1 MKTLL
6 RFLPVACCL
15 HPFFLHAQVL
25 PQGGG
30 TPAPASNVD
39 TAPQQQQPKKNA
51 LLGDALPAFDPGSE
65 NATWDGKMWNVNN
78 NRMFR
83 ARLEKYLATPEA
95 NTPEDQAYRDILE
108 QISQAL
114 APTANGGKPSLPQ
127 AVALLPAA
135 AHFKIDAKL
144 CDTLANGIYGVWL
157 AQKNTVNLRQTNDA
171 MKRRVN
177 TMHFMGK
184 NATDPLTSRGPS
196 SAGGTSGISNPNA
209 GGSAAAAGG
218 GGGGGGG
225 GANRGGGGTAQQA
238 VAQLGD
244 VAQYTK
250 DIVELETKMK
260 ANELAMGVSQV
271 TAKAEFQAL
280 IIQFA
285 IQRRFEH
292 VVLACRFYR
301 HLFSDAD
308 GVMQL
313 KEGSDAEKM
322 FATSLGTSPTIGAL
336 DAFANEAIRD
346 VDEAIQAFDSLL
358 ERGDLASASQ
368 RISEAFMI
376 GEYLP
381 RVRRVPMS
389 QKFKVLDFTRD
400 GNQLI
405 SAMEM
410 KDYTLADTLVT
421 KMVANAKDFD
431 YSKPKAVIETARTI
445 SDMHL
450 NKAKVAA
457 MQGDQ
462 KASAEAL
469 TEAATMWPTNPKLK
483 EFTNMIGSNADV
495 KTQATLDLDRLLS
508 QRNYRQIY
516 NDQGRYLASVM
527 DDPTRQE
534 SLKKVLTDMNKVN
547 LVIAAATSLS
557 QNSNMPGAWET
568 IEKAY
573 KDYPDD
579 PEVARLRSDFS
590 VKATDFVGAL
600 QKAKQHEDRKQYG
613 SAIGWYLKAKN
624 QYPPSEFAR
633 DGIGRQVDKLRG
645 TVEQ

>member
-1 MKTLL
+1 MKTPLC
-6 RFLPVACCL
+6 FLSVACCL
-15 HPFFLHAQVL
+15 HPFVLNAQVL
-25 PQGGG
+25 PQGG
-30 TPAPASNVD
+30 TAPASNVD
-39 TAPQQQQPKKNA
+39 TAPQQQQPKKSPV
-51 LLGDALPAFDPGSE
+51 LGDALPAFDPGSE
-65 NATWDGKMWNVNN
+65 TATWDGKMWNVNN

-95 NTPEDQAYRDILE
+95 NTPEDQNYRDILD
-108 QISQAL
+108 QITQAL
-114 APTANGGKPSLPQ
+114 APTSNGGKPSLPK

-135 AHFKIDAKL
+135 AQFKIDAKL

-157 AQKNTVNLRQTNDA
+157 SQKNTVNLRATNVE
-171 MKRRVN
+171 MKRQVN

-184 NATDPLTSRGPS
+184 NATDPLSTRGS
-196 SAGGTSGISNPNA
+196 TSAGGGS
-209 GGSAAAAGG
+209 GSAAAN
-218 GGGGGGG
+218 GGG
-225 GANRGGGGTAQQA
+225 GANRGGGTTQTA

-250 DIVELETKMK
+250 DIVELEARMK
-260 ANELAMGVSQV
+260 ANDLAMGASQV

-313 KEGSDAEKM
+313 KQGSDAEKM

-346 VDEAIQAFDSLL
+346 VDEAVQAFDSLL

-389 QKFKVLDFTRD
+389 QKLKVLDFTRD

-421 KMVANAKDFD
+421 KMRADAKDFD

-469 TEAATMWPTNPKLK
+469 TEAATLWPTNPKLK

-495 KTQATLDLDRLLS
+495 KTQAILDLDRLLS

-516 NDQGRYLASVM
+516 NDQGRYLASVI
-527 DDPTRQE
+527 DDPARQE

-547 LVIAAATSLS
+547 LVIAAATNLS
-557 QNSNMPGAWET
+557 QSSNMPGAWET

-633 DGIGRQVDKLRG
+633 EGISRQVGKLRG
-645 TVEQ
+645 SVEQ

>member
-1 MKTLL
+1 MKIFL

-15 HPFFLHAQVL
+15 QPFFLSAQVL

-30 TPAPASNVD
+30 TPAPSSNVD
-39 TAPQQQQPKKNA
+39 TAPQQQQSKKTG

-65 NATWDGKMWNVNN
+65 TATWDGKMWNVSN

-95 NTPEDQAYRDILE
+95 NTPEDQSYRDILD
-108 QISQAL
+108 QIAQAL

-135 AHFKIDAKL
+135 SQFKIDAKL

-157 AQKNTVNLRQTNDA
+157 SQKNTVNLRQTNDA

-184 NATDPLTSRGPS
+184 NATDPLTARGAT
-196 SAGGTSGISNPNA
+196 SAGGSSGSSTTTTTNGGTTSTTN
-209 GGSAAAAGG
+209 GG
-218 GGGGGGG
+218 GGGGSTR
-225 GANRGGGGTAQQA
+225 AGGTAQQA

-250 DIVELETKMK
+250 DIVELEAKMK
-260 ANELAMGVSQV
+260 ANEVAMGVSQV

-285 IQRRFEH
+285 LQRRFEH

-336 DAFANEAIRD
+336 DAFANESIRD
-346 VDEAIQAFDSLL
+346 VDEAVQAFDSLL

-368 RISEAFMI
+368 RIGEAFMI

-389 QKFKVLDFTRD
+389 QKLRVLDFTRD
-400 GNQLI
+400 SNQLV

-516 NDQGRYLASVM
+516 NDQGRYLAAVM
-527 DDPTRQE
+527 DDPSRQE

-557 QNSNMPGAWET
+557 QNSNLPGAWET

-573 KDYPDD
+573 RDYPDD

-613 SAIGWYLKAKN
+613 SAIGWYLKAKS
-624 QYPPSEFAR
+624 QYPYSEFAR
-633 DGIGRQVDKLRG
+633 EGISRQVDKLHG
-645 TVEQ
+645 NVEQ

>member
-1 MKTLL
+1 MKTILSIL
-6 RFLPVACCL
+6 SVACCL
-15 HPFFLHAQVL
+15 HPYILKAQVL
-25 PQGGG
+25 PQGGAA
-30 TPAPASNVD
+30 PAPNVD
-39 TAPQQQQPKKNA
+39 TAPQQSPPKKSPV
-51 LLGDALPAFDPGSE
+51 LGDALPAFDPGSE
-65 NATWDGKMWNVNN
+65 TATWDGKMWNVSN

-95 NTPEDQAYRDILE
+95 NTPEDQAYRDILD

-114 APTANGGKPSLPQ
+114 APTSSNGKQSLPK

-135 AHFKIDAKL
+135 AQFKIDAKL

-157 AQKNTVNLRQTNDA
+157 SQKNTVNLRQTNDE
-171 MKRRVN
+171 MKRQVN

-184 NATDPLTSRGPS
+184 NATDPL
-196 SAGGTSGISNPNA
+196 SAR
-209 GGSAAAAGG
+209 AATAAGG
-218 GGGGGGG
+218 GSPGSTTTTGSGNTTTTTTTGGGGG
-225 GANRGGGGTAQQA
+225 GANRGGGTAQQA
-238 VAQLGD
+238 VSQLGD
-244 VAQYTK
+244 VAKYSK
-250 DIVELETKMK
+250 DILELEAKMK
-260 ANELAMGVSQV
+260 INDLAMGASQV

-280 IIQFA
+280 IIQFS

-308 GVMQL
+308 GIMQL
-313 KEGSDAEKM
+313 QKGSDAEKM

-346 VDEAIQAFDSLL
+346 VDEAVQAFDSLL

-368 RISEAFMI
+368 RIGEAFMI

-381 RVRRVPMS
+381 RVRRVPMT
-389 QKFKVLDFTRD
+389 QKLKVLDFTRD

-410 KDYTLADTLVT
+410 KDYTLADTLVV
-421 KMVANAKDFD
+421 KMIKDAKDFD

-516 NDQGRYLASVM
+516 NDQGRYLASVI
-527 DDPTRQE
+527 DDPARQE

-547 LVIAAATSLS
+547 LVIAAATGLS
-557 QNSNMPGAWET
+557 QNSNLPGAWET

-633 DGIGRQVDKLRG
+633 EGISRQVDKLRNS
-645 TVEQ
+645 VEQ